1 MCKTLCA
8 IVALTAVFLWGQGGR
23 NPAGPRDG
31 IMRICPGSGNPCV
44 EVPADAY
51 KRGQEQFVQSCTFC
65 HGRNGAGGASGPNL
79 NRSEVIRHDT
89 NGEQIGKLI
98 RDGRPDKGM
107 PAIALAGNQITDV
120 AAYLRGRVAESDK
133 ISGGPPGRNY
143 EAKKLLTGS
152 VELGKAYFN
161 GAGECA
167 SCHSPSGDLKGIATR
182 YAPTFLQARFL
193 YPARNRTTATATVTD
208 ASGKQFSGEVLQN
221 DAFDIAIK
229 TTDGWYRS
237 WPVSAVKIEVRDP
250 LAKHVELLHKFT
262 TADMH
267 NLFAYLETLK

>member
-1 MCKTLCA
+1 
-8 IVALTAVFLWGQGGR
+8 
-23 NPAGPRDG
+23 
-31 IMRICPGSGNPCV
+31 V
-44 EVPADAY
+44 EVPAAAY
-51 KRGQEQFVQSCTFC
+51 KRGQEQFVQSCAFC
-65 HGRNGAGGASGPNL
+65 HGQNGAGGARGPNL

-89 NGEQIGKLI
+89 NGDQIGRVI
-98 RDGRPDKGM
+98 REGRPDKGM
-107 PAIALAGNQITDV
+107 PAVSLTESQIMDV
-120 AAYLRGRVAESDK
+120 AAFLRGRVAESDN
-133 ISGGPPGRNY
+133 ISARPPGRDY
-143 EAKKLLTGS
+143 EVSKLLTGN

-167 SCHSPSGDLKGIATR
+167 SCHSPTGDLKGVATK
-182 YAPTFLQARFL
+182 YASTFLQARFL
-193 YPARNRTTATATVTD
+193 YPARKRPAATVTE

-221 DAFDIAIK
+221 DGFDIAIK
-229 TTDGWYRS
+229 TMDGWYHS